1 MGRAAAASW
10 TFHSVYRF
18 HHLADTHR
26 PWTTDWILFF
36 FFVFLPALLSRTT
49 INRRNR
55 IMWPLSLGTQQ
66 AGLVES
72 FRFPRSETLRRRRCS
87 IFISFCVATRELG
100 AFFVVNCFSFSGS
113 RVTFSLI
120 QSEWEIFF
128 SFDCSLRI
136 TNGSLNPRE
145 VEKHRNVLFGL
156 IRSLGNVLIES

>member
-72 FRFPRSETLRRRRCS
+72 FRFPRSEPCDDDDVQFLFHS
-87 IFISFCVATRELG
+87 ASPLVNLEL
-100 AFFVVNCFSFSGS
+100 FFVVNCFSFSGS

-145 VEKHRNVLFGL
+145 VEKHKNVLFCL